1 MKKVTF
7 KTPEEFHNKLSLIF
21 NTSIALPLLPF
32 VWLFL
37 EIKNREFKGII
48 DDGISTTL
56 ISYGVPLISGLIV
69 LRGFKLVERQKNRAE
84 ESEGL
89 GAKLSTYY
97 EGINKWYILVGVASA
112 VMAFGLWLTTSGVII
127 IAYVILLFTMSLYR
141 PTPRRYIK
149 DLGLNTEHKDIILN
163 KKGHEL

>member
-7 KTPEEFHNKLSLIF
+7 RTPEEFHNKLSLIF

-37 EIKNREFKGII
+37 EIKNREFKGVI
-48 DDGISTTL
+48 DGGILTTL
-56 ISYGVPLISGLIV
+56 ISYGIPLISGLIV
-69 LRGFKLVERQKNRAE
+69 LRGFKLVEIQRKKATQL
-84 ESEGL
+84 EGL
-89 GAKLSTYY
+89 SDKLSLYY
-97 EGINKWYILVGVASA
+97 EGLSKWYMLVGVASA
-112 VMAFGLWLTTSGVII
+112 LMAFGLWLTTSGVII

-149 DLGLNTEHKDIILN
+149 DLGLTSEHKDIVLN
-163 KKGHEL
+163 KKSHEL